1 MRTANWLFLVSA
13 ALFVFG
19 VGFVVV
25 GAGEAL
31 KSPAAAAATPAAKPL
46 ATVKQVM
53 LGIVGPSA
61 AIVFDAV
68 STTVTR
74 TGTEEKAPKTDEE
87 WALVGAAGASLAEA
101 GQLLMTESRAVDRGD
116 WIKMSQQMID
126 AGLATLKAVESKDKD
141 GVLNAGEPL
150 NASCD
155 NCHQRYRRN

>member
-25 GAGEAL
+25 GAGEAR
-31 KSPAAAAATPAAKPL
+31 KSTATTTAPAAKPL
-46 ATVKQVM
+46 ATVRQVM

-61 AIVFDAV
+61 ATVFDAV
-68 STTVTR
+68 STTVTG
-74 TGTEEKAPKTDEE
+74 TGIEEKARKTDED
-87 WALVGAAGASLAEA
+87 WARVGAEGASLADA

-126 AGLATLKAVESKDKD
+126 AGLATLKATEAKDKD